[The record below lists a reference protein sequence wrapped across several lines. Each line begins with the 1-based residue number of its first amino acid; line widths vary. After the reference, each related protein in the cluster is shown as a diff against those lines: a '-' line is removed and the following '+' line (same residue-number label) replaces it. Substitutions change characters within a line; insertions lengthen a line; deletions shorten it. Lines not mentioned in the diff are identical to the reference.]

1 MVGNVSGIV
10 ESYFA
15 ADNAKSHQNT
25 TAAQTNSRF
34 SDYLD
39 YALLNSRT
47 GLLFGNGIDSGYS
60 YTNALTGSI
69 WQSMVLK
76 ALKEELKKDSETED
90 TDAALKEAAKS
101 EKTAEKKKPDW
112 ATIRVINRY
121 KSPMEEAVGKEK
133 GMLI

>member
-15 ADNAKSHQNT
+15 ADHAKSQQNT
-25 TAAQTNSRF
+25 AASQTGSRF

-47 GLLFGNGIDSGYS
+47 GLLFGNGLDSGYS
-60 YTNALTGSI
+60 YMNGLSNSM

-76 ALKEELKKDSETED
+76 ALKEGLKKDSDAED
-90 TDAALKEAAKS
+90 TDTSSQEDTAKAEA
-101 EKTAEKKKPDW
+101 KKKPDW
-112 ATIRVINRY
+112 ATIRVISRY
-121 KSPMEEAVGKEK
+121 QSPMAQTAEK